1 MHWGKS
7 EKARHLKGANGLGGT
22 DSETFASWLLK
33 FETYSQCLRN
43 ATARLAKWLS
53 NGKPPWDT
61 YSALMA
67 GRLIALDKNQGVRQ
81 IAIGEVLR
89 QYPKPQYLRSHET
102 GKWLQTPISY
112 VMENFPI

>member
-1 MHWGKS
+1 
-7 EKARHLKGANGLGGT
+7 
-22 DSETFASWLLK
+22 
-33 FETYSQCLRN
+33 
-43 ATARLAKWLS
+43 
-53 NGKPPWDT
+53 
-61 YSALMA
+61 MA

-89 QYPKPQYLRSHET
+89 QYPKLQYLRSHET